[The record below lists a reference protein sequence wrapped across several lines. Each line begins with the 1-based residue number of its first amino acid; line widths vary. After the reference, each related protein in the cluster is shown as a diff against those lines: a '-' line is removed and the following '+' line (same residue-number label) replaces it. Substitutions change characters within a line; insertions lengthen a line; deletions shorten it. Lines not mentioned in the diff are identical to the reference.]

1 MKLIILLVAVSTI
14 LVAASPLADRIKRI
28 ISRRKCICDIRG
40 SMISHFEDILVAKS
54 VPDDEKIFFKVLAKR
69 FMTLVKV
76 FCSKISKISIYIYAK
91 KLLHESL
98 VYDKNFNTKLYTSY
112 KDSAS
117 LVETRDKIRLRYS
130 QCVRTL
136 K

>member
-54 VPDDEKIFFKVLAKR
+54 VPDDEKNYLKVLAKR
-69 FMTLVKV
+69 LMTK
-76 FCSKISKISIYIYAK
+76 
-91 KLLHESL
+91 
-98 VYDKNFNTKLYTSY
+98 
-112 KDSAS
+112 
-117 LVETRDKIRLRYS
+117 
-130 QCVRTL
+130 
-136 K
+136 